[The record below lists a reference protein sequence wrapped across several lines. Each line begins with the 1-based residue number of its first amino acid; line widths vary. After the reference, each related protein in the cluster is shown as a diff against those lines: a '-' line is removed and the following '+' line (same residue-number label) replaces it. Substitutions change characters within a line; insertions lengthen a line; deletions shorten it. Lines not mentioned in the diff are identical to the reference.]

1 MDLTNNTQKSNDDK
15 GPLIAYEIKQVLSVY
30 DQDDAAD
37 DLSEYLYLKNN
48 WGKNISITCNLT
60 QLVNMKP

>member
-1 MDLTNNTQKSNDDK
+1 MDLTNNTQKSNDYK

-48 WGKNISITCNLT
+48 
-60 QLVNMKP
+60 